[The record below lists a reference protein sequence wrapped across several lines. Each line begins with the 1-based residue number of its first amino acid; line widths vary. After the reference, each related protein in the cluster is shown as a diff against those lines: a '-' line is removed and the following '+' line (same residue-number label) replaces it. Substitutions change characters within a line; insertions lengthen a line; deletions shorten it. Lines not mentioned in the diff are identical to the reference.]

1 MASGRILMAAGL
13 SAALVASVWV
23 GGAIYTKSKATAEFS
38 SWLEQLNLDLG
49 THGVKLVAN
58 SRYDG
63 LFGNGYSIEAVLPDI
78 QNKLLNVNFSY
89 GFANYASSI
98 ELDENV
104 YAGLRNLGDE
114 GQRIAESLK
123 SVSESIL
130 IRKSL
135 LSGSLRLHAVWPHG
149 SAKSSGK
156 QKGAWSW
163 GDVEISA
170 KVSRNAGKAE
180 FSVPHVTYAGES
192 SEGNLFMASADG
204 IVMNAHS
211 ECSDDAVCSVGQDL
225 SVDSFVLDDLSVKNT
240 RFGWSVKNIDLGAM
254 VKSWCGV
261 KLNLDNIISDELR
274 ECILKNGYKQ
284 DYSAVGEGFSAEAGI
299 ETNIGGADGSIKA
312 AILVGTHAH
321 AADIN
326 DIAKATSG
334 VLEARLNRGLLQF
347 VPEQNRAEATALFG
361 LLAAGQDTVNIKVE
375 CASVADLN
383 SCSVNGLPVSQ
394 FLSGS
399 SF

>member
-13 SAALVASVWV
+13 SAALVASIWV
-23 GGAIYTKSKATAEFS
+23 GGAVYAKSKATAEFS
-38 SWLEQLNLDLG
+38 SWIEQLNRDLDKFG
-49 THGVKLVAN
+49 AKLEAN
-58 SRYDG
+58 SRNEG
-63 LFGNGYSIEAVLPDI
+63 LFGSGYAVEAVHSEGRE
-78 QNKLLNVNFSY
+78 KLLNVNFSY
-89 GFANYASSI
+89 GFGNYAVSI
-98 ELDENV
+98 DFDENF
-104 YAGLRNLGDE
+104 YAALRDLDDDGKRFAN
-114 GQRIAESLK
+114 ILK
-123 SVSESIL
+123 SASGSIL

-135 LSGSLRLHAVWPHG
+135 FTGLFKLDAVWPHG
-149 SAKSSGK
+149 SANSLAM
-156 QKGAWSW
+156 QKDAWSW
-163 GDVEISA
+163 GDVGISV
-170 KVSRNAGKAE
+170 KMSRNAGSAE
-180 FSVPHVTYAGES
+180 FAVPHVTYAGES